1 MAEVASQQ
9 PNTAD
14 LLTTQATALATKVH
28 AAAIEVG
35 REDLVKPLR
44 EELARSPTAPTTV
57 VVCGE
62 TNRGKSAL
70 INALLDSPGL
80 LPVAAERSTGTHVV
94 VRSPQPGEV
103 TGAVGHRASG
113 ELLPIPQE
121 ELDDWVTDDAPIARD
136 IRWVEIVL
144 DHPLLASGVTLVD
157 SPGVGGLSRAH
168 GQIALSVL
176 GGAEA
181 GLMVVDGGS
190 PISAPE
196 LEFLTQALERVDD
209 LVIALNRIDSQHGWQ
224 VVMRETEALLD
235 QHAPGRASGAV
246 FPVSARMK
254 SRADRLRELGGSPEP
269 LSDELEID
277 SGVPSLARRLGWWAG
292 SRSGAFRAARLCRA
306 SERIVQRLRALERET
321 VVARDASDQE
331 LAARLERKIEAR
343 AGLARTLPTTRR
355 HLANDFRLLQ
365 REVDASATARVTS
378 LRREF
383 DRRVAEGE
391 VADIEDDVEAE
402 LLKALQES
410 QSEVVERL
418 EAAERTLL
426 DALEPFDVTLQFER
440 SGLSGQTTLSLNF
453 VDVMPLKG
461 GSAELLGRASMTFG
475 AAIFNPLYAVAGLG
489 GLLFDRRRM
498 KRRARQDQLARQ
510 ITETLADARAEVSL
524 LVHHAV
530 VNGQAILTDAFEEAV
545 MTGQQELDEEIA
557 ALRAR
562 SAQSQSERARGAAG
576 ADERLTRLE
585 ALATQVSDTRR
596 AAAELMGAG
605 VQAGHEPDGMF
616 PGS

>member
-1 MAEVASQQ
+1 MAEVASQ

-14 LLTTQATALATKVH
+14 LLITQATALAKKVH
-28 AAAIEVG
+28 TAAIEAG

-103 TGAVGHRASG
+103 TGVVGHGASG
-113 ELLPIPQE
+113 ELLPIPLE
-121 ELDDWVTDDAPIARD
+121 ELDDWVTDGAPIARD
-136 IRWVEIVL
+136 IRWVEIIL
-144 DHPLLASGVTLVD
+144 DHPLLASGMTLVD

-168 GQIALSVL
+168 GQIVLSVL
-176 GGAEA
+176 AGSEA
-181 GLMVVDGGS
+181 GLMVVDGGA

-196 LEFLTQALERVDD
+196 LDFLAQALERVDD
-209 LVIALNRIDSQHGWQ
+209 LVVALNRIDAQQGWQ
-224 VVMRETEALLD
+224 VVMSETKALLER
-235 QHAPGRASGAV
+235 QAPGRVSGSV

-254 SRADRLRELGGSPEP
+254 SRADRLGDPNGPPES
-269 LSDELEID
+269 LSEELEND
-277 SGVPSLARRLGWWAG
+277 SGVPLLARRLGWWAG

-306 SERIVQRLRALERET
+306 SERVIQRLRALERET
-321 VVARDASDQE
+321 VVTRDASDQE
-331 LAARLERKIEAR
+331 LAARLERKTEAR
-343 AGLARTLPTTRR
+343 TDLARTLPTTRR

-383 DRRVAEGE
+383 DRRVAEGK
-391 VADIEDDVEAE
+391 VTNVEDDVEAE

-426 DALEPFDVTLQFER
+426 DALKPFDVALQFER
-440 SGLSGQTTLSLNF
+440 SELSEQTTLNLNF
-453 VDVMPLKG
+453 VDAMPLKG
-461 GSAELLGRASMTFG
+461 GTAELLGRASMTFG
-475 AAIFNPLYAVAGLG
+475 AALFNPLYAVAGLG
-489 GLLFDRRRM
+489 GLLFDRGRM

-510 ITETLADARAEVSL
+510 ITETLTDARGEVSL

-530 VNGQAILTDAFEEAV
+530 VNGQAVLTDAFEEAV
-545 MTGQQELDEEIA
+545 VIGQQELDEEIA

-562 SAQSQSERARGAAG
+562 SAQSQSERASGAAG
-576 ADERLTRLE
+576 AAERLTRLE

-605 VQAGHEPDGMF
+605 LPA
-616 PGS
+616 